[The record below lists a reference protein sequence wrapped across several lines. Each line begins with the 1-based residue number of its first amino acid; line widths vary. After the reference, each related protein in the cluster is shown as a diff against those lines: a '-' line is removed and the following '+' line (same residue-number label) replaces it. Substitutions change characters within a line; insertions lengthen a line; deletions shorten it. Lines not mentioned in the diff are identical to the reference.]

1 MYVKVKTYTINHFGS
16 PIAFIVIKVHPFT
29 MVLKALITLY
39 NGQEYEI
46 KNRWATEEEFDV
58 EVKKFVIDKI

>member
-1 MYVKVKTYTINHFGS
+1 
-16 PIAFIVIKVHPFT
+16 